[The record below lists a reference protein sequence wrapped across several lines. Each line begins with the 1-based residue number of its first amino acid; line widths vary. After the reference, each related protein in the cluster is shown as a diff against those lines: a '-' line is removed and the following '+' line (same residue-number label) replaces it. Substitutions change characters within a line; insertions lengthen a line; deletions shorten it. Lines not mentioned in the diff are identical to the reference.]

1 MQPGEGVECGADSLI
16 DERRE
21 SCAVNVVCGYFGVGW
36 VEFEGDDFA
45 VRWKCSGKPYGAVAA
60 EGSDFEDSFRAVD
73 AGEQVEKLALVGGD
87 VNRGKTGAR
96 VRLDSFVERVVG
108 MNERVGDIAVYGG
121 PEILIHIV
129 KRIKLL
135 CR

>member
-1 MQPGEGVECGADSLI
+1 M
-16 DERRE
+16 
-21 SCAVNVVCGYFGVGW
+21 NVVGGYFGVGRI
-36 VEFEGDDFA
+36 ELEGDDFA
-45 VRWKCSGKPYGAVAA
+45 VGRKCSGEPYSAIAA
-60 EGSDFEDSFRAVD
+60 EGSDFEDTFCSLD
-73 AGEQVEKLALVGGD
+73 AGEQVEELALVGGD

>member
-1 MQPGEGVECGADSLI
+1 MDVS
-16 DERRE
+16 
-21 SCAVNVVCGYFGVGW
+21 CGYAGVGG

-45 VRWKCSGKPYGAVAA
+45 VGRKRSGEPYGAVAA
-60 EGSDFEDSFRAVD
+60 EGSDFEDPFCALD
-73 AGEQVEKLALVGGD
+73 AGEQVEELTLVGCD
-87 VNRGKTGAR
+87 VNRGKAGAC
-96 VRLDSFVERVVG
+96 VGLDSFVECAVG
-108 MNERVGDIAVYGG
+108 MNESVCDVAVDVG